1 MSIVQKTCQIA
12 SCNRKATSHH
22 MLYTDYLRAGEK
34 DAVLYLCEWH
44 HKLITKTSFLK
55 TMEMMFEDTWHNYRR
70 YLEERNAAKKDK
82 TD

>member
-12 SCNRKATSHH
+12 SCNRKATPHH
-22 MLYTDYLRAGEK
+22 MLYTDYLKAGEK
-34 DAVLYLCEWH
+34 DAVLYLCDWH